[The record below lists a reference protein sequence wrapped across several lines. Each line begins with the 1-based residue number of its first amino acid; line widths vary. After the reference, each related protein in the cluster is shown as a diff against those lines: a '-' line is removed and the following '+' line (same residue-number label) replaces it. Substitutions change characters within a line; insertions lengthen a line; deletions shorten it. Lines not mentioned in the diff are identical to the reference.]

1 VFEGFGVESVQ
12 AESAEKLDNIISS
25 WKPFEGPLFIQIPFD
40 PEKYLKMA
48 EHIRA
53 G

>member
-12 AESAEKLDNIISS
+12 AESAEKLDNIISN
-25 WKPFEGPLFIQIPFD
+25 WKPSEGPLFIQIPFD